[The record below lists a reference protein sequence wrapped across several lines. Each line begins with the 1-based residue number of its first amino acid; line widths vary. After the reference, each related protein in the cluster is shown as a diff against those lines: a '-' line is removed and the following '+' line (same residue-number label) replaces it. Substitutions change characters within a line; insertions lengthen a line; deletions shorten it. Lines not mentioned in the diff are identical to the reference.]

1 MEKVRLEKKNE
12 RISVTSGEVRGVCVY
27 TIKNAGERGTERA
40 RNHKRRK
47 KRITLSISVQE
58 KKKRKKEKKKKKLRP
73 HPTHTR
79 PYDKNTI
86 SLSRLTSGSSISF
99 ASNNILPRV
108 CIVGFALDFRGRGVA
123 VGTPTV
129 GGARYMVGVT
139 GDVGDAGELDKKL
152 SERRD
157 AESASVA
164 GTRMLA
170 RGRTCVLSWKGRGW
184 ILVAV

>member
-1 MEKVRLEKKNE
+1 MRIYYQKCRRERDRESKK
-12 RISVTSGEVRGVCVY
+12 S
-27 TIKNAGERGTERA
+27 
-40 RNHKRRK
+40 
-47 KRITLSISVQE
+47 QE
-58 KKKRKKEKKKKKLRP
+58 KKEKNYSFHIGARKKEKKKKKLRP

-129 GGARYMVGVT
+129 GGAKYMVGVT

>member
-1 MEKVRLEKKNE
+1 MRIYYQKCRRE
-12 RISVTSGEVRGVCVY
+12 R
-27 TIKNAGERGTERA
+27 EREQEITREER
-40 RNHKRRK
+40 
-47 KRITLSISVQE
+47 
-58 KKKRKKEKKKKKLRP
+58 KELLFPYQCKKKKKRNSDHIP
-73 HPTHTR
+73 PTPN